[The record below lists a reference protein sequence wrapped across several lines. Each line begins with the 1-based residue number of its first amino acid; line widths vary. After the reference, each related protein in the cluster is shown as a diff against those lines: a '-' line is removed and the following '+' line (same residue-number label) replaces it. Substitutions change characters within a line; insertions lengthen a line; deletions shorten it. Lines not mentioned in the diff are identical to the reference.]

1 MPALKYLLAHM
12 KHDKKTRNGVMH
24 FVLARSIGDTFV
36 HGEVPEQI
44 VTTVLKRGY
53 DAV

>member
-1 MPALKYLLAHM
+1 M

-44 VTTVLKRGY
+44 VTAVLERGC

>member
-1 MPALKYLLAHM
+1 
-12 KHDKKTRNGVMH
+12 MH

-44 VTTVLKRGY
+44 VTAVLERGC